1 MCAAPSDPFYSGSA
15 VHAGVSCPD
24 GRASGVV
31 SLRGG
36 MADQGRDLSVDPDS
50 GDILYFIYC
59 GPSADAG

>member
-1 MCAAPSDPFYSGSA
+1 M
-15 VHAGVSCPD
+15 HAGVSCPD